1 MTIAAILAKKGRAIV
16 RIEPMAHVSE
26 VVALLGRHRIGAV
39 LVVDPAAIPSNTQLQ
54 DILGIVSERDVIRAM
69 GASSFAGDVLD
80 MSVSQIMTEARY
92 TIAVSASLEDAAIL
106 MTQRRV
112 RHLPVTENDT
122 LVGMISLG
130 DVVKARLA
138 EQSSE
143 ADGMMAYV
151 GAAH

>member
-39 LVVDPAAIPSNTQLQ
+39 LVVDPAAFPSNTQLQ

-112 RHLPVTENDT
+112 RHLPVTENGT